1 MPLGSILK
9 RHPVAQMKEGD
20 TMVNQRKSIKSIL
33 LGVLAALL
41 LAFCLGAVTGCGPG
55 TAGYDWHSGEIEVE
69 KTPTDQ

>member
-1 MPLGSILK
+1 
-9 RHPVAQMKEGD
+9 
-20 TMVNQRKSIKSIL
+20 MVNQTKSITSIL